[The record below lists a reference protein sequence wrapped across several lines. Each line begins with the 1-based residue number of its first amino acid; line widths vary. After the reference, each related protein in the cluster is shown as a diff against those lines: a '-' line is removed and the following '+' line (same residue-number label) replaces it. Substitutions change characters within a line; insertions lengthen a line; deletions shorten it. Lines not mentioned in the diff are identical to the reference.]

1 MPAHLQDEIQH
12 LSLTSPDAFWS
23 EQASHL
29 HWHTKPS
36 CALVKSTKTLA
47 SGTTHD
53 HWEWFPEGEMSTC
66 FNCVDRHVLA
76 GNGEE
81 MAVIWDS
88 PVTGGKERVTYARL
102 LVEVEVGISPIP
114 KSYLLWWGLRRSCL
128 ELGTSNS
135 LTRTSWNRV
144 PLEIA

>member
-1 MPAHLQDEIQH
+1 
-12 LSLTSPDAFWS
+12 
-23 EQASHL
+23 
-29 HWHTKPS
+29 
-36 CALVKSTKTLA
+36 
-47 SGTTHD
+47 
-53 HWEWFPEGEMSTC
+53 MSTC